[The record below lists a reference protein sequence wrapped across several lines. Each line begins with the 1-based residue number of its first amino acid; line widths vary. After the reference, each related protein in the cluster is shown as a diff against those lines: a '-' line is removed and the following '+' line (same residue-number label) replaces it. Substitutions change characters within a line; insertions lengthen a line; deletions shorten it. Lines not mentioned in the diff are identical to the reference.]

1 MAIVKHFYNSTTRKY
16 VALFGTLFNQIK
28 IKRTTSS
35 AGIDPVTQD
44 IIVPLAYAPFQK
56 ILARVAQDPDLL
68 NSRKP
73 AIQLPRMSFE
83 ITNMVYDSTRKIS
96 TTQKFMK
103 NSAENSNG
111 QRGVIYSGVPYN
123 LDFSLYIMTKY
134 SEDATKV
141 LEQIIPFFT
150 PDWTVSARMLDDID
164 PIDIPIILNGVS
176 VEELYEGDF
185 TERQTVLH
193 TLNFTLKGWY
203 FGPEKEKKV
212 IKFVETNIA
221 TTTNTDGAFQESVK
235 VYPGL
240 DINGNP
246 ITSIGSGASAIAQIQ
261 NGAVFK
267 ITTPDDGEGYDPDN
281 PPAITVSS
289 PNVIQATATA
299 EIQGTVISGIT
310 VNESGGYYTS
320 VPDITISAPNA
331 PAQLATATATVN
343 NNAISEITVTEG
355 GRYYTANTTVV
366 ISPPASQSDE
376 FKFGDDALQHD
387 EFTSQTELEDPY
399 SDIVTDPSQGFRA
412 SFWIWPTELPG
423 GQNLSILWGSRF
435 KFHMNATSGRM
446 EYTFAGTSTSNARLL
461 NVGEWNHVEFE
472 HVGNSC
478 RFGVNGEF
486 GNTTSPGQGA
496 ICRTGDVIFVGD
508 AEAANSVADYA
519 DRSFKGYIDNIAISG
534 ITGFSHGSNTSYV
547 VPTTPAT
554 GDKLLY
560 NFDKDVATATANVQN
575 GEVVSIDITN
585 DGFNYANTN
594 PVVTISAAD
603 GTANTYQAEA
613 SAVVTNGEVTA
624 ITVSEAGKFYISA
637 NVAIE
642 APESN
647 TATATANVESNGDI
661 GSIIINNGGAGYR
674 SIPTVTIAAPA
685 NTSIPYQDIEYD
697 DDWGVITVI
706 GEYED

>member
-1 MAIVKHFYNSTTRKY
+1 MAIANHFYNSTTRKY

-28 IKRTTSS
+28 IKRTTSA
-35 AGIDPVTQD
+35 AGVTPVTQE

-56 ILARVAQDPDLL
+56 VLARVNQDPNLL
-68 NSRKP
+68 NSRRA

-83 ITNMVYDSTRKIS
+83 ITNMFYDSQRKIA
-96 TTQKFMK
+96 TTQKLIR
-103 NSAENSNG
+103 NSAENDDD

-141 LEQIIPFFT
+141 LEQILPFFT

-164 PIDIPIILNGVS
+164 PIDIPVVLNGVS
-176 VEELYEGDF
+176 VEELYEGNF
-185 TERQTVLH
+185 EERQTVLH

-203 FGPEKEKKV
+203 FGPEREKKV
-212 IKFVETNIA
+212 IKFVEANLSADTA
-221 TTTNTDGAFQESVK
+221 TDAAFQESVK

-240 DINGNP
+240 DSEGNP
-246 ITSIGSGASAIAQIQ
+246 VTTVGSSASAIAEIQ
-261 NGAVFK
+261 NGAVYR
-267 ITTPDDGEGYDPDN
+267 ITVPDDGEGYDPDN
-281 PPAITVSS
+281 PPTVTISA
-289 PNVIQATATA
+289 PNVVQATADPT
-299 EIQGTVISGIT
+299 ITNTTISGIT
-310 VNESGGYYTS
+310 VTEQGGYYTS
-320 VPDITISAPNA
+320 TPSVTITAPNL

-343 NNAISEITVTEG
+343 NDVISAITVTEG
-355 GRYYTANTTVV
+355 GRYYTSNTSVT
-366 ISPPASQSDE
+366 ISPPASKSTE
-376 FKFGDDALQHD
+376 FKFGDDALEHS

-399 SDIVTDPSQGFRA
+399 SDIITTAGVGFRV

-435 KFHMNATSGRM
+435 KFHMNATSGQM
-446 EYTFAGTSTSNARLL
+446 NYTFAGTSTSNNREL
-461 NVGEWNHVEFE
+461 NLGEWNHVEFE

-478 RFGVNGEF
+478 RFGINGEF
-486 GNTTSPGQGA
+486 GNFTSPGAGA

-534 ITGFSHGSNTSYV
+534 LTGFSHGSNTSYV
-547 VPTTPAT
+547 VPTSPST

-560 NFDKDVATATANVQN
+560 NFDKDIAAGTANVVS

-585 DGFNYANTN
+585 AGSNYANTT
-594 PVVTISAAD
+594 PTVTISAAQGNASD
-603 GTANTYQAEA
+603 YQAA
-613 SAVVTNGEVTA
+613 ATATVTGGKITA
-624 ITVSEAGKFYISA
+624 ITVSDTGKFYQSA
-637 NVAIE
+637 NVTIE

-685 NTSIPYQDIEYD
+685 NNSIPYQDIEYD

-706 GEYED
+706 GEYEE